1 MLAETGTVCL
11 FSAPM
16 HQDLIDLLRRR
27 ESVIADHPWRDR
39 DPAGHLEGL
48 KDVSMGILAW
58 MEQHEGELDPRLR
71 HFLENASFAKA
82 LAFLEA
88 KAGK

>member
-1 MLAETGTVCL
+1 
-11 FSAPM
+11 
-16 HQDLIDLLRRR
+16 
-27 ESVIADHPWRDR
+27 
-39 DPAGHLEGL
+39 
-48 KDVSMGILAW
+48 MGILAW
-58 MEQHEGELDPRLR
+58 KEQHEGELDPRLR